1 MPIRRSGDFDVDAG
15 VLRLTRDKLAGFLSE
30 EELAQTEVK
39 LTGGRLSFNAP
50 DSVLKKITT
59 HFGQPAG

>member
-1 MPIRRSGDFDVDAG
+1 MPIRRSGDFAEGAG

-50 DSVLKKITT
+50 DSVLMKITK
-59 HFGQPAG
+59 HFGPPAG

>member
-1 MPIRRSGDFDVDAG
+1 MPIRRSGNFDLGAG
-15 VLRLTRDKLAGFLSE
+15 VLRLTQDKLAGFLSE

-39 LTGGRLSFNAP
+39 LVHGKLTFNAP
-50 DSVLKKITT
+50 DSVLKKITQ

>member
-1 MPIRRSGDFDVDAG
+1 MPIRRNGNFDVGAG

-50 DSVLKKITT
+50 ASVLTKITT
-59 HFGQPAG
+59 PFGPPAG